1 MVYSA
6 VLVSGVLQSQSVMHM
21 HISTLSSIL
30 FPYTPLQGFEQDF
43 LRYTAGPY
51 QSSISSIV
59 LCIREE
65 AMAPT
70 PVLLPGKSQGRR
82 SLLGC
87 NPWGHTESGTTERLH
102 FHFPLS
108 CIGEG
113 NGTHPSTLAWKVP
126 WTEEPAGL
134 QSMGSHRVGHD

>member
-6 VLVSGVLQSQSVMHM
+6 VLVSGVLQSQSVTHM

-102 FHFPLS
+102 FHFSFHALEKAMAPTPVFLPGDS
-108 CIGEG
+108 QGRGSLVGCR
-113 NGTHPSTLAWKVP
+113 P
-126 WTEEPAGL
+126 WGR
-134 QSMGSHRVGHD
+134 RVGQD

>member
-6 VLVSGVLQSQSVMHM
+6 VLVSGVLQSESVTRM
-21 HISTLSSIL
+21 HISTLSPIL
-30 FPYTPLQGFEQDF
+30 FPHTPLQGFEQDF

-59 LCIREE
+59 LCIWEE

-82 SLLGC
+82 SLVGC
-87 NPWGHTESGTTERLH
+87 CPWGRTESDTTERLD
-102 FHFPLS
+102 FHFSLS
-108 CIGEG
+108 CTGEG
-113 NGTHPSTLAWKVP
+113 NGTHSSVLA
-126 WTEEPAGL
+126 
-134 QSMGSHRVGHD
+134 